1 MFPHAGSGAP
11 TCLLGCSQI
20 QTSSCGPIRKL
31 SKKKKIP
38 LGKLTNKNKIKIR
51 KGRIEIEKRGGN

>member
-1 MFPHAGSGAP
+1 MQVPGHRHACSAAPRSKPPPVDPLGSSA
-11 TCLLGCSQI
+11 
-20 QTSSCGPIRKL
+20 R
-31 SKKKKIP
+31 KKKP